1 MRKIFAV
8 LAVML
13 TIGAVVPVAAQAA
26 DRNHGNQFYD
36 AGAGGGG
43 R

>member
-8 LAVML
+8 LAVVL
-13 TIGAVVPVAAQAA
+13 SIGALVPVSAQAA
-26 DRNHGNQFYD
+26 DRNHNGQFYD